1 MKFWHREQ
9 AAQLARRIRRAL
21 RRGERRAGRRRKA
34 IAENLAGGAFARLWR
49 RTPLMP
55 AQADQKKFQD
65 LAGRREVETPVAV
78 MPDELSAEG
87 RNDSAWLSQQT
98 IGKIK
103 ARHEEATPPHMLL
116 VQKAVDGADV
126 FAQGGVRGRKNWIAF
141 AHDDAGELWRV
152 AWKRTADGKIYITT
166 FHRVKPAQLRQAE
179 KKWRRVKK

>member
-1 MKFWHREQ
+1 MKFWDREQ

-34 IAENLAGGAFARLWR
+34 IAENLAGDAFARLWR

-103 ARHEEATPPHMLL
+103 ARHPHVSPADILL

-126 FAQGGVRGRKNWIAF
+126 FYQGGGRWTGFTHISAEKPWAI
-141 AHDDAGELWRV
+141 G
-152 AWKRTADGKIYITT
+152 WKRTAGGKIYITT
-166 FHRVKPAQLRQAE
+166 FHRAQPAQLQQAE
-179 KKWRRVKK
+179 KKWRKVKK